1 MSAQWWERAVPVTR
15 AARCHLQRGQPGLG
29 PAPEVMWTLPIAPST
44 LCRGLDQLHPPQ
56 QLPRPPPHARELRQQ
71 TESPPERPGDQTHS
85 APLLPLAS
93 PGPLPPRSLRKEQLL
108 LSTRT
113 LGQATGFLLSQRAL
127 SDTRVDGSG
136 SGRRGLGSA
145 SRAHVCALPPRPC
158 LLGCWPPVK
167 EPHAACCFRLFS
179 WGTYA
184 KTSPTGAGSAR
195 STHELRAGEEA
206 REENQA

>member
-56 QLPRPPPHARELRQQ
+56 RLPRPPPHARELRQQ

-93 PGPLPPRSLRKEQLL
+93 PGPLPPRSPRKRTAASFNTNAGTGHGLSPLPARPLRHTGGRLRLWAQ
-108 LSTRT
+108 RT
-113 LGQATGFLLSQRAL
+113 GQCQPRARVRPSSQ
-127 SDTRVDGSG
+127 
-136 SGRRGLGSA
+136 
-145 SRAHVCALPPRPC
+145 ALPPGVLAPREGTARG
-158 LLGCWPPVK
+158 LLLQ
-167 EPHAACCFRLFS
+167 ALFL
-179 WGTYA
+179 G
-184 KTSPTGAGSAR
+184 
-195 STHELRAGEEA
+195 HLR
-206 REENQA
+206 